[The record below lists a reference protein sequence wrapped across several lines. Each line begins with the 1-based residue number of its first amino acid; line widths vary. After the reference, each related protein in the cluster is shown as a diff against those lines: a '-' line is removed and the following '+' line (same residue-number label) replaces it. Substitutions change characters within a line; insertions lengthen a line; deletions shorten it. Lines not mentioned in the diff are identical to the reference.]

1 MFERKLT
8 SSNGGNTPAQTVIS
22 LVSENG
28 EPVEFIYNGVR
39 FHINEKLTTWL
50 QTNDWWKKLDQ
61 GEVKESVSKY
71 WQVEAAPVGAL
82 TTFEIEFNHFLHTDE
97 ECVSQSQLLCD
108 EAEGGE
114 SIDVKFIASNNHVA
128 YPGLKK
134 RGLVYLSTQYIHS
147 KNKNNV
153 TFFMRNL
160 EINNFIPKTNC
171 YKVAV

>member
-8 SSNGGNTPAQTVIS
+8 SSNGQKSPAQTVIS
-22 LVSENG
+22 QVSEGG

-82 TTFEIEFNHFLHTDE
+82 TTFEIEFNQADN
-97 ECVSQSQLLCD
+97 SWQIRPSSR
-108 EAEGGE
+108 G
-114 SIDVKFIASNNHVA
+114 KSN
-128 YPGLKK
+128 G
-134 RGLVYLSTQYIHS
+134 
-147 KNKNNV
+147 
-153 TFFMRNL
+153 
-160 EINNFIPKTNC
+160 
-171 YKVAV
+171 

>member
-8 SSNGGNTPAQTVIS
+8 SGNGGNAPAQTVIS

-82 TTFEIEFNHFLHTDE
+82 TTFEIEFN
-97 ECVSQSQLLCD
+97 Q
-108 EAEGGE
+108 E
-114 SIDVKFIASNNHVA
+114 SNSWRITPSSRV
-128 YPGLKK
+128 
-134 RGLVYLSTQYIHS
+134 
-147 KNKNNV
+147 KNK
-153 TFFMRNL
+153 
-160 EINNFIPKTNC
+160 
-171 YKVAV
+171 